1 MMGTI
6 PLPCSK
12 DKPSPRERETFTASG
27 SRSAH
32 LLWFQKSRRCVVT
45 SFSLAHAAVA
55 SNALTFRMAE
65 FDPFGPWGIAPAA
78 NCEITPFRNRRQCVE
93 PPN

>member
-1 MMGTI
+1 M
-6 PLPCSK
+6 
-12 DKPSPRERETFTASG
+12 
-27 SRSAH
+27 
-32 LLWFQKSRRCVVT
+32 VT